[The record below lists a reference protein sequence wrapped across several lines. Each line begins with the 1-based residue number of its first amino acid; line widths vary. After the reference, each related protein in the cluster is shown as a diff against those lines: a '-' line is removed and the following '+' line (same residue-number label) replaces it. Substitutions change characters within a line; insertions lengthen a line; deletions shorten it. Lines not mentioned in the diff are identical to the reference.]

1 MKKVKKKI
9 RLIKEEEK
17 TQQVTH
23 WDLDYL
29 SKDEIPDL
37 FKREKG
43 HLEKNRIGR
52 ATGESIKIA
61 SILLIA
67 IGLLLMAGVLYVTSL
82 T

>member
-9 RLIKEEEK
+9 RLIREEEK
-17 TQQVTH
+17 IQQVTH

-29 SKDEIPDL
+29 SKDKIPDL

-52 ATGESIKIA
+52 GPVKALK
-61 SILLIA
+61 
-67 IGLLLMAGVLYVTSL
+67 
-82 T
+82 